1 MSRHGLILLR
11 ENAAS
16 KSAASSLVRQQ
27 NIRGNY
33 LYPTT
38 TSRHHLTSL
47 PARTPLH
54 IDASWISAGNKRQ
67 DVEVRRGWPH
77 YLLQRCLGLPTAVG
91 VPGLRSS
98 TPKHPSNF
106 CKIIRLCLVGGS
118 TRLRVCD
125 STRVGE
131 HPARVRLCV
140 SHTTQ
145 VPRGATRGF
154 FTS

>member
-11 ENAAS
+11 ENVAS
-16 KSAASSLVRQQ
+16 ENLQPLPLCANKKSAGTICTPQPLA
-27 NIRGNY
+27 G
-33 LYPTT
+33 T
-38 TSRHHLTSL
+38 TSRHYQRVPRCILTHRGSL
-47 PARTPLH
+47 LETSGRISKCAGAGRTTPAAALF
-54 IDASWISAGNKRQ
+54 
-67 DVEVRRGWPH
+67 
-77 YLLQRCLGLPTAVG
+77 GLPTAVG

-131 HPARVRLCV
+131 HPPREAVC
-140 SHTTQ
+140 HTQ
-145 VPRGATRGF
+145 HRCPGATRGF